1 MFVDDW
7 FTADFYIQL
16 PLGYHSPANFRFGQF
31 FKTHAYYPHERL
43 ELWRP
48 IPDPN
53 EPTKTIA
60 SKFQLVVAGKDAFRR
75 GLPLHVPKLETN
87 EEFIVVRAKE
97 RPVVLIQPELEI
109 GFDNRGYRGRI
120 QRRRCLVGQVFGLAD
135 TKTGHAEFSPEFVR
149 RVRKMEY
156 PQLLFLPKKPG
167 LLEVDSI
174 LRLDELQSVFTPQLQ
189 ASQVALG
196 DDVCSVLRDQVQFL
210 ITEKGPNTYT
220 ELREIILKSEE

>member
-1 MFVDDW
+1 MFIDEW
-7 FTADFYIQL
+7 FATDFYTQL
-16 PLGYHSPANFRFGQF
+16 PLGYHNPANFRFGQF
-31 FKTHAYYPHERL
+31 FKTHAYYPHENL

-60 SKFQLVVAGKDAFRR
+60 SKFQLVPAGKDAFKR
-75 GLPLHVPKLETN
+75 GLPLHAPKLETN
-87 EEFIVVRAKE
+87 EEFIVIRAKE

-120 QRRRCLVGQVFGLAD
+120 HRRRCLVGQVFGLAD
-135 TKTGHAEFSPEFVR
+135 TKTGQAEFSPEFVS

-167 LLEVDSI
+167 LLEVDSF
-174 LRLDELQSVFTPQLQ
+174 LRLDELQSVFTPHLQ
-189 ASQVALG
+189 ASQVTLG
-196 DDVCSVLRDQVQFL
+196 NDICSMLKDQVQFL
-210 ITEKGPNTYT
+210 ITEKGPNSYT
-220 ELREIILKSEE
+220 DLRELILKSGE

>member
-1 MFVDDW
+1 
-7 FTADFYIQL
+7 
-16 PLGYHSPANFRFGQF
+16 
-31 FKTHAYYPHERL
+31 
-43 ELWRP
+43 LWRP

-109 GFDNRGYRGRI
+109 GFDNRGYCGRI